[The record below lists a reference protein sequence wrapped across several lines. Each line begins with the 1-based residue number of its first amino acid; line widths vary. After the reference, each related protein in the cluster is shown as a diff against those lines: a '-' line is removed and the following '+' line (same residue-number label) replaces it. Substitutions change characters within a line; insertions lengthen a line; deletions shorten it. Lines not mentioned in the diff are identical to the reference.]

1 MQALTFLFSRRPK
14 RAVALALILLG
25 VAAPVL
31 ATPLVAQGAAA
42 ELSTRR
48 DRSSGDGKSRAIPLV
63 VQPQRA
69 DVFRLHL
76 RQDIEIS
83 GTKREAAPLP
93 GERAT
98 PPSAR
103 PPQRATVVGPRRNAT
118 PTRVTIMDF
127 YAKSTVETV
136 DATGAVVS
144 AVTDSLVVRTGELG
158 DKLRSERVPIA
169 AGTAP
174 TRIRVKENGAMLN
187 LDAATGVTAT
197 LAAMPALLPDQPVR
211 VGDQWER
218 EIAIPALPLSTYR
231 ADGVLHAVFQ
241 FDSTSRDGRDAHVSV
256 TGTLR
261 RDGSAR
267 ELPPGSRVITA
278 GDMSGSLVLDRQRG
292 WIVDAR
298 TTIDVQSEV
307 VSADA
312 APSMQLGIRITQRL
326 RVR

>member
-1 MQALTFLFSRRPK
+1 MHAVTHCSVRLHA
-14 RAVALALILLG
+14 RAVALLLTCSVLFSAALG
-25 VAAPVL
+25 APL
-31 ATPLVAQGAAA
+31 SAQ
-42 ELSTRR
+42 STAGEANSRR
-48 DRSSGDGKSRAIPLV
+48 ERSSGDGTSRAISLV

-83 GTKREAAPLP
+83 GTKREAPAMP
-93 GERAT
+93 GERVT
-98 PPSAR
+98 PTVASAK
-103 PPQRATVVGPRRNAT
+103 QRATVLGPRRNAT

-127 YAKSTVETV
+127 YAKSTVEKV
-136 DATGAVVS
+136 DASGAVLS
-144 AVTDSLVVRTGELG
+144 AVTDSLLVRSGELG
-158 DKLRSERVPIA
+158 EKLRAERVPVA

-174 TRIRVKENGAMLN
+174 TRIRVKENGAMVN

-218 EIAIPALPLSTYR
+218 EIAIPALPLTTYR
-231 ADGVLHAVFQ
+231 ADGVLHAVFTL
-241 FDSTSRDGRDAHVSV
+241 DSTSRGGRDAHVSV

-278 GDMSGSLVLDRQRG
+278 GEMSGSLVLDRQRG
-292 WIVDAR
+292 WIMDAR

-307 VSADA
+307 VAADA
-312 APSMQLGIRITQRL
+312 APAMQLGIRITQRL

>member
-1 MQALTFLFSRRPK
+1 MHALSLPSVRRNSR
-14 RAVALALILLG
+14 ALALFLTLLCASAPAL
-25 VAAPVL
+25 VRPLAAQSVD
-31 ATPLVAQGAAA
+31 T
-42 ELSTRR
+42 ESSRR
-48 DRSSGDGKSRAIPLV
+48 ERSRGDGIARAISLI
-63 VQPQRA
+63 VQPKRA

-76 RQDIEIS
+76 RQEIEIS
-83 GTKREAAPLP
+83 GTRRETPAIP
-93 GERAT
+93 GERVSPTAAK
-98 PPSAR
+98 SK
-103 PPQRATVVGPRRNAT
+103 QRATVIGPRRNAT

-127 YAKSTVETV
+127 YAKSTVEQV
-136 DATGAVVS
+136 DGAGAVVS
-144 AVTDSLVVRTGELG
+144 AVTDSLVVRAGELG
-158 DKLRSERVPIA
+158 ETLRAERVPIA

-187 LDAATGVTAT
+187 LDPATGVTAS

-218 EIAIPALPLSTYR
+218 EIAIPALPLTTYR

-241 FDSTSRDGRDAHVSV
+241 LDSTSRDGRDAHVSV
-256 TGTLR
+256 TGTLK

-278 GDMSGSLVLDRQRG
+278 GTMTGALVLDRQRG

-312 APSMQLGIRITQRL
+312 APAMQLDIRITQRL